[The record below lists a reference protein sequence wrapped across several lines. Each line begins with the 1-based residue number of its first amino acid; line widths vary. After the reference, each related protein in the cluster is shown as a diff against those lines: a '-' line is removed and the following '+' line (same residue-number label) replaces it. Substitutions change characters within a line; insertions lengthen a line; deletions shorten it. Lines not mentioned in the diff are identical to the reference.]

1 MILIEKENITLDYY
15 SYKLPVYNYLGN
27 LLYPYIGNQDNLDF
41 NINYI
46 DLIGLIIP
54 KEIRCSAEIEINN
67 CYDDLNENSK
77 CLLMIHLIMN
87 EYFYNIPPNLIIKK
101 IDYYYESYLSLEE
114 MQSIEHMEEMKS
126 IEHTED
132 EFFKL
137 YYNIYNTEGNQNMII
152 NLPIIHTYY
161 NYIELN
167 NILDKFSVKY
177 KKYKNKYLKLK
188 YLQK

>member
-1 MILIEKENITLDYY
+1 M
-15 SYKLPVYNYLGN
+15 
-27 LLYPYIGNQDNLDF
+27 
-41 NINYI
+41 
-46 DLIGLIIP
+46 IGLIIP

-87 EYFYNIPPNLIIKK
+87 EYFYNIPPNLTIQK
-101 IDYYYESYLSLEE
+101 IDYYYESYLSLQETE
-114 MQSIEHMEEMKS
+114 LF
-126 IEHTED
+126 EHTED
-132 EFFKL
+132 DFFKL
-137 YYNIYNTEGNQNMII
+137 YYNIYNSEEKQYMII

-167 NILDKFSVKY
+167 NILDRFSVKY